1 MLWGMSEPATR
12 HRPASSRR
20 SGRRK
25 VRETA
30 LGYQSFGARER
41 VSRAVDLLGNK
52 LVAQILGVSPSQPSR
67 WRSGKE
73 RVSEDT
79 LPLLIDLDYVVSRL
93 LYFFQPETAISFLY
107 GQNPFVNGR
116 PIDVM
121 ILRGP
126 MAIKPALDAWEAGSY
141 A

>member
-1 MLWGMSEPATR
+1 M
-12 HRPASSRR
+12 
-20 SGRRK
+20 
-25 VRETA
+25 RETA
-30 LGYQSFGARER
+30 LGFDAFGARER

-73 RVSEDT
+73 RVSAET
-79 LPLLIDLDYVVSRL
+79 LPRLIDLDYVVSRL
-93 LYFFQPETAISFLY
+93 LLFFRPEAAMSWLE
-107 GQNPFVNGR
+107 GLNPFVHGR

-121 ILRGP
+121 ILKGP
-126 MAIKPALDAWEAGSY
+126 MAIKPALDAEEAGAY